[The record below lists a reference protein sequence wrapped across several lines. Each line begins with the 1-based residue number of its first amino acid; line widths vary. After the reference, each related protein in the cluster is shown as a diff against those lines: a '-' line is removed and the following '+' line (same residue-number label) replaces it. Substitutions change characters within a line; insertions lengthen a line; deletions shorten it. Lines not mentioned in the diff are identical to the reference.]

1 MTGIIGNLIGGIGLL
16 LIGMALM
23 TDGLKLASGN
33 ALREILGTW
42 TRTRLR
48 GFMAGIV
55 VTGIVQSSGAVTVAT
70 IGFANAGMLS
80 LERAIWV
87 IYGSNVGSTII
98 GWVVALIGFQF
109 NIAALALPLVG
120 LGALLKFTG
129 VHTRRT
135 HAGIA
140 LVGFGLMFLG
150 ISYLKGAFEHPVISG
165 DFPALDHSSL
175 PWLLLYVLI
184 GVVLATLMQS
194 STAALVI
201 TLSAAAGGFVPI
213 ETAAAIVIGANIG
226 TTTTGLLSVIGA
238 TPNAKRV
245 AYSHVIFNV
254 ASALVGIFILGP
266 PLSLTHGVERLLG
279 LAATPVVTIA
289 IFQTVLNFFGVAM
302 MWPFTPRLVRELQRR
317 FSTPEELAANPQHL
331 DKSLLSLPYL
341 ATDAVVRE
349 VSRINHHTL
358 KAIEISLHF
367 HQEHPQTFEEHRI
380 VRKLADEVGKFT
392 VELSRTELTPVLSA
406 TLANLM
412 ESTQQFLLAIDIVED
427 IALMNSSARQN
438 LHKEVLSALEE
449 FLACVH
455 RHLAAQDLG
464 NSATLKPGMQSYDE
478 VEIFYRKLKDEI
490 LRSAARGELDMEG
503 VDVLLQYIN
512 QAKRACR
519 QLVKATQRVITVS
532 AWLRHT
538 PQF

>member
-1 MTGIIGNLIGGIGLL
+1 MTSVFGNLIGGIGLL

-42 TRTRLR
+42 TRTHLR
-48 GFMAGIV
+48 GFMAGII

-70 IGFANAGMLS
+70 IGFANAGMLT

-87 IYGSNVGSTII
+87 IYGSNVGSTFI
-98 GWVVALIGFQF
+98 GWVVALVGFQF
-109 NIAALALPLVG
+109 NITALALPLVG

-129 VHTRRT
+129 AHTRRA

-150 ISYLKGAFEHPVISG
+150 ISFLKGAFEHPVIAG
-165 DFPALDHSSL
+165 DFPILYHSSL
-175 PWLLLYVLI
+175 FWLLLYTLI

-213 ETAAAIVIGANIG
+213 ETASAIVIGANIG
-226 TTTTGLLSVIGA
+226 TTSTGLLSVIGA

-245 AYSHVIFNV
+245 AYSHVAFNV
-254 ASALVGIFILGP
+254 VSALVGILIIS
-266 PLSLTHGVERLLG
+266 PLLWLSQAVAGLLG
-279 LAATPVVTIA
+279 LAPTPAVTIA
-289 IFQTVLNFFGVAM
+289 IFQTVLNLLGVLL
-302 MWPFTPRLVRELQRR
+302 MWPVTPRLLTWLQSR
-317 FSTPEELAANPQHL
+317 FATPAELAANPKYL
-331 DKSLLSLPYL
+331 DKTLLSLPYL

-349 VSRINHHTL
+349 VTRINQHTL

-367 HQEHPQTFEEHRI
+367 HQEHPQSFEEHRI
-380 VRKLADEVGKFT
+380 VRTLADAVGKYT
-392 VELSRTELTPVLSA
+392 VELSRTELTPVLSD

-412 ESTQQFLLAIDIVED
+412 ESTQQYLLAIDIAED
-427 IALMNSSARQN
+427 LALMTSSARQN
-438 LHKEVLSALEE
+438 LRQDVLTLLDEY
-449 FLACVH
+449 LACIL
-455 RHLAAQDLG
+455 RHLDAQDLG
-464 NSATLKPGMQSYDE
+464 NKETLKRGMESYDE
-478 VEIFYRKLKDEI
+478 VEVYYRKLKDAI
-490 LRSAARGELDMEG
+490 LRSAARGELTMEG

-519 QLVKATQRVITVS
+519 QLVKATQRVISVS
-532 AWLRHT
+532 DWLRHT